1 MRLNKKYPAAYTS
14 GNRKLNLLMKIKW
27 NNLVIRM
34 NSSQNNPL
42 DEDDDTSDL
51 TTSVVNRFVA
61 FLHSD

>member
-14 GNRKLNLLMKIKW
+14 GNRKINLLMKIKW

-51 TTSVVNRFVA
+51 TTSVVN
-61 FLHSD
+61 